1 MLEPLSTKT
10 KGSSRAIT
18 FSPGRL
24 GTLMCAIALLGV
36 LMGAVMHRGHE
47 LWKGSVQYRG
57 ESDFLRSDMERNAQ
71 SIEAAR
77 RDAERHLMA
86 LSIRVAELQAR
97 VTRLDALG
105 ERLAA
110 QQNLDPEEFNF
121 GAAPAMGGPE
131 AFIDPDTE
139 DARPEFLH
147 ALDELASDMERREE
161 QLALLDKLLLLR
173 KRDEMPA
180 FSGKPVRTGWMTS
193 RFGRRVDPFSGRLT
207 MHEGVDFAGKKGS
220 DILSVGEG
228 VVTWAG
234 KRFGYGLMVEI
245 NHGNGYITRYGHASS
260 ISVKVGEMVKP
271 GQVIALMGNSGR
283 STGTHLHFEIR
294 RNGIALNPARV
305 LFNKG

>member
-1 MLEPLSTKT
+1 MLESLSTKT
-10 KGSSRAIT
+10 SGSSRTIT
-18 FSPGRL
+18 FTPGRL
-24 GTLMCAIALLGV
+24 GALVMAIALAGVVLGAG
-36 LMGAVMHRGHE
+36 LHRGHE
-47 LWKGSVQYRG
+47 LWKGAAQFRG
-57 ESDFLRSDMERNAQ
+57 DSSFLRSDMERNAR

-77 RDAERHLMA
+77 QEAERHLMA

-97 VTRLDALG
+97 ITRLDALG
-105 ERLAA
+105 ERLAE

-121 GAAPAMGGPE
+121 AGAPAIGGPE
-131 AFIDPDTE
+131 ASAEGVIEDVRPD
-139 DARPEFLH
+139 FMQ
-147 ALDELASDMERREE
+147 ALDALASDMERREE

-180 FSGKPVRTGWMTS
+180 LTGKPVRTGWMTS
-193 RFGRRVDPFSGRLT
+193 RFGRRLDPFSGRLT

-220 DILSVGEG
+220 DILTVGEG

-245 NHGNGYITRYGHASS
+245 NHGNGYTTRYGHASR
-260 ISVKVGEMVKP
+260 ISVKVGDMVKP
-271 GQVIALMGNSGR
+271 GQVIASMGNSGR

-294 RNGIALNPARV
+294 RNGMALNPARV